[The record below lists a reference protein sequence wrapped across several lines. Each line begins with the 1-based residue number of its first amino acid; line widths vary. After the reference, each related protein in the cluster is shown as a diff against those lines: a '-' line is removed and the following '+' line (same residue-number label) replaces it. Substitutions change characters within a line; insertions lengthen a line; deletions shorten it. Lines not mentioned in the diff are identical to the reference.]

1 MIMNFISVAIGGALG
16 AMMRYGVGLAIST
29 SSLGLPAY
37 VATLGVNV
45 VGCALMGVMAAYLLH
60 APLLSAPLLSQSG
73 RAFIMVGFLGALTT
87 FSSFALDSFHLLEK
101 QQYGVMVLYL
111 LASFALSLG
120 GFFTMYHLTRW
131 GLS

>member
-1 MIMNFISVAIGGALG
+1 MNFISVAIGGALG

-60 APLLSAPLLSQSG
+60 APLFYLNQGAPLSWW
-73 RAFIMVGFLGALTT
+73 AFWAL
-87 FSSFALDSFHLLEK
+87 
-101 QQYGVMVLYL
+101 
-111 LASFALSLG
+111 
-120 GFFTMYHLTRW
+120 
-131 GLS
+131 